1 MPIVYKYYK
10 GTLEGGK
17 KAAKANLERHGQNYY
32 SELGKL
38 GGKAK
43 HSKPRGFAA
52 NPELAKRAGKLGGQ
66 LSKRGPSKK
75 TKREN

>member
-1 MPIVYKYYK
+1 MS
-10 GTLEGGK
+10 GTLAGGK
-17 KAAKANLERHGQNYY
+17 KAAKANIERYGKNYY

-43 HSKPRGFAA
+43 HTKPRGFAA

-75 TKREN
+75 TKSEN

>member
-10 GTLEGGK
+10 GTLAGGK

-43 HSKPRGFAA
+43 HTKPRGFAA
-52 NPELAKRAGKLGGQ
+52 NPELARLAGKRGGQ
-66 LSKRGPSKK
+66 ISKRHK
-75 TKREN
+75 TKLKN

>member
-1 MPIVYKYYK
+1 MS
-10 GTLEGGK
+10 GTLAGGR
-17 KAAKANLERHGQNYY
+17 KAAKANIERHGQNYY

-66 LSKRGPSKK
+66 ISKRHK

>member
-1 MPIVYKYYK
+1 MP

-17 KAAKANLERHGQNYY
+17 NAAKTILERYGQKYY
-32 SELGKL
+32 SDLGKL

-43 HSKPRGFAA
+43 RSKPRGFAA
-52 NPELAKRAGKLGGQ
+52 NREFARRAGKLGGQ

-75 TKREN
+75 TKNKN

>member
-10 GTLEGGK
+10 GTLAGGK

-38 GGKAK
+38 GGKAR

-52 NPELAKRAGKLGGQ
+52 NPELAKKVGAIGGHN
-66 LSKRGPSKK
+66 SKRGPSKK